1 MDQLGQI
8 PTPHLTDR
16 EILLLTY
23 QQLQNVST
31 EFRSHKESSDLV
43 LHDLDTRIDKIEK
56 ILVTQ
61 DAIKGEIE
69 ARGRKQL
76 QKIAI
81 IFTAINLLLVITGIV
96 VSIVLHSTK

>member
-31 EFRSHKESSDLV
+31 EFRAHKESSDLV
-43 LHDLDTRIDKIEK
+43 LHDMDSRIDKIEK
-56 ILVTQ
+56 ILGTQ
-61 DAIKGEIE
+61 DAVKGEVDL
-69 ARGRKQL
+69 RGRKQL
-76 QKIAI
+76 QRIGL
-81 IFTAINLLLVITGIV
+81 IFTAVNLLLIITGIV
-96 VSIVLHSTK
+96 ISLVIHQGK